1 MSRFFLSGP
10 QQTYSRNQ
18 TGGVP
23 RLGSDANLN
32 APGIDP
38 GTLASHSEG
47 LRRAEELGRILGL
60 AGSAASEIGQAYQMQ
75 GYIDRQQRSDIE
87 RTVAEQQQLAN
98 AAERKARLL
107 RASNQ
112 GFGTQTAQEKSPLTE
127 SAIGTSTVVLP
138 VDQIPAHVNAMID
151 AEITGLNPD
160 AAKAY
165 RDYAAPR
172 YTAAAVNRNEQLV
185 AQARKDTSKNILAGA
200 SGITDAQ
207 AFTEKVD
214 ALAEVNPGVDRAVL
228 ERSVGAAALNYQA
241 SIGSKSGFD
250 AVASLLPAGFD
261 KADIEQA
268 RSTLDASQ
276 RQERAKIIQQSQ
288 DDLAGDLAKAID
300 NTMTFEMVKE
310 QYKQRWKGKI
320 GDEAYLAGLNKIDA
334 EKSQANAGKAAMA
347 VRQFKQDF
355 RASKAS
361 EVGTLMDTGKPIPS
375 SFTMEMPDGSEH
387 VVNTA
392 PLVQEH
398 LGSVFDALGKQFPT
412 TTADPKVNATN
423 QVVRTQAFATYLGKL
438 PPDVKYEPWSDV
450 LSSSESMA
458 VNSAGEP
465 SPQAMEGIRL
475 FQLIEQSQNPGVAER
490 HAGKALDYLRASD
503 LLSKTGRGPD
513 GGPLTL
519 PEAAAAAARVVRVGK
534 LNPSVDAKPV
544 VEAVNAIASK
554 FGATNHSEIEQMFVR
569 QAGAYAALTGQDPT
583 SKAVLDRVS
592 SNLVADMAVVDNR
605 LMYARG
611 NDAIRPYL
619 QPIADAMRELNR
631 GVGQFRYDAA
641 SRTATLD
648 NNGVPIIDAPAL
660 TTGEMHAISNAVT
673 NYGYISAYR
682 GKDKSY
688 REQRQQAL
696 VDRMPPTAKSVYDKI
711 VNRPTLNDSL
721 VSPANKPNW
730 AWGLPNQQ
738 PSPSRDTGYYP
749 VGGV

>member
-1 MSRFFLSGP
+1 MSRFFSSGP

-250 AVASLLPAGFD
+250 SVLSILPAGFD

-268 RSTLDASQ
+268 RSSLDTNQ
-276 RQERAKIIQQSQ
+276 RQEQARVIQQSQ
-288 DDLAGDLAKAID
+288 DDLAGDLARAID

-347 VRQFKQDF
+347 IRQFKQDF

-375 SFTMEMPDGSEH
+375 NFTMELPDGSDH
-387 VVNTA
+387 QISSA

-398 LGSVFDALGKQFPT
+398 LGSVFDSLSRQFPT
-412 TTADPKVNATN
+412 NTPDARVNAAN
-423 QVVRTQAFATYLGKL
+423 QAIGTQAFATYLGKL
-438 PPDVKYEPWSDV
+438 SPDVKYEPWADV
-450 LSSSESMA
+450 LSASESVA
-458 VNSAGEP
+458 VNAAGEP
-465 SPQAMEGIRL
+465 SQQAMDGIRL
-475 FQLIEQSQNPGVAER
+475 FQMIEQSQNPGVAER
-490 HAGKALDYLRASD
+490 HAGKAIDYLRAAD
-503 LLSKTGRGPD
+503 LLLKTGRGP
-513 GGPLTL
+513 GGGRLTL

-534 LNPSVDAKPV
+534 NPPSVDAKPV
-544 VEAVNAIASK
+544 VAAVDAIANR
-554 FGATNHSEIEQMFVR
+554 FGAANHSEIEQAFVR
-569 QAGAYAALTGQDPT
+569 QAGAYAALNGKDPL
-583 SKAVLDRVS
+583 SKEVIDRVS
-592 SNLVADMAVVDNR
+592 TDMAADMAVVDKR
-605 LMYARG
+605 LMFARG
-611 NDAIRPYL
+611 NDAIRPYF
-619 QPIADAMRELNR
+619 QSIADAMRELNG
-631 GVGQFRYDAA
+631 GVGLFRYDAA

-648 NNGVPIIDAPAL
+648 NDGIPIIDAPAL
-660 TTGEMHAISNAVT
+660 TTGDMNAIANAVT
-673 NYGYISAYR
+673 NYGYVSSYT
-682 GKDKSY
+682 GKDKPY
-688 REQRQQAL
+688 REKSQQAL
-696 VDRMPPTAKSVYDKI
+696 VDRMSPTARDVYTKI
-711 VNRPTLNDSL
+711 V
-721 VSPANKPNW
+721 AKNKKLDDEVQMVREQIARASENP
-730 AWGLPNQQ
+730 Q
-738 PSPSRDTGYYP
+738 
-749 VGGV
+749 